1 MFQKDKLNTL
11 FESVQVVAIL
21 LNYCLQLQD
30 DLVRYLLMRSN
41 FENDMVGQ
49 ERCLSYTTIKSEA
62 PNVLL
67 TDQNLVNWPS
77 NGVIEFQNYYV
88 RYRPDTEI
96 VLKDLNFT
104 IEASEKIG
112 VVGRTGSGKSTIA
125 LCLFRIL
132 EPLKGRIL
140 IDNVDISEIGLSKL
154 RSSITIIPKD
164 PTLMEGSLRFNI
176 DPLHNHSD
184 NEIEEVMKKIGFWYM
199 VENYLAENKDKNVN
213 GLDMIIKEDG
223 GNISIGEKQLICITR
238 AILRKSKIIV
248 MDEATA
254 SIDVKTERLIQNAIN
269 ELLFNSTTF
278 TIAHRIK
285 TILNSD
291 RILVLEKG
299 EIAEFDSPQNL
310 IENKNSLFY
319 QLYKKSKV

>member
-1 MFQKDKLNTL
+1 
-11 FESVQVVAIL
+11 
-21 LNYCLQLQD
+21 
-30 DLVRYLLMRSN
+30 
-41 FENDMVGQ
+41 
-49 ERCLSYTTIKSEA
+49 
-62 PNVLL
+62 
-67 TDQNLVNWPS
+67 
-77 NGVIEFQNYYV
+77 
-88 RYRPDTEI
+88 
-96 VLKDLNFT
+96 
-104 IEASEKIG
+104 
-112 VVGRTGSGKSTIA
+112 
-125 LCLFRIL
+125 
-132 EPLKGRIL
+132 
-140 IDNVDISEIGLSKL
+140 
-154 RSSITIIPKD
+154 
-164 PTLMEGSLRFNI
+164 
-176 DPLHNHSD
+176 
-184 NEIEEVMKKIGFWYM
+184 M